1 MNYFSFGICFLLL
14 FNFSLNL
21 DAELLYDIIIKLF
34 KGLSVSE
41 NSQCII
47 ICERKKDEIMKILTD
62 IINELDDGKSI
73 TNLILPYGMK
83 LFAIKDLMTKCQ
95 ILSIFDIY
103 NRIITKDGIKEV
115 GNEVYNNANEIYKY
129 IEQSKEKGIY
139 YIIGKILSLV
149 FNIYIN

>member
-95 ILSIFDIY
+95 ILAIFDIY

-139 YIIGKILSLV
+139 NIIGKILSLV